1 MKTKRWLEFLV
12 ASIAIIT
19 LVMMLSSITG
29 AAPQKDLNNVGFVD
43 VDKLHQELPDFQN
56 LQAIMQ
62 EKENGF
68 KSFQGYILSQH
79 RVALK
84 ELQDKVTSEKNGKST
99 EEQAAIEKRYQ
110 EEVKKKTDG
119 LNDQL
124 EKERN
129 KIVQELN
136 DQKKKADERTKAI
149 INDVAKDKKVSI
161 VFDKNAVLF
170 GGTDITDSVIEKAK
184 KDAKT
189 ETKNSPDNTKKK

>member
-29 AAPQKDLNNVGFVD
+29 AAPKTDLNKVGYVD
-43 VDKLHQELPDFQN
+43 TDKLHAELPDFQDF
-56 LQAIMQ
+56 QAIMQ

-68 KSFQGYILSQH
+68 KSFQGYLLSQH

-84 ELQDKVTSEKNGKST
+84 EMQDKATSEKNGKST
-99 EEQAAIEKRYQ
+99 EEQTAIDKRYQ
-110 EEVKKKTDG
+110 DDVKKKSDE
-119 LNDQL
+119 LNAQL

-129 KIVQELN
+129 KIVKELN
-136 DQKKKADERTKAI
+136 DKKKKADERTRALI
-149 INDVAKDKKVSI
+149 SDVANDKKLSI

-170 GGTDITDSVIEKAK
+170 GGTDITDNVIAKAK
-184 KDAKT
+184 KDVKDDAK
-189 ETKNSPDNTKKK
+189 KNADDPKKK